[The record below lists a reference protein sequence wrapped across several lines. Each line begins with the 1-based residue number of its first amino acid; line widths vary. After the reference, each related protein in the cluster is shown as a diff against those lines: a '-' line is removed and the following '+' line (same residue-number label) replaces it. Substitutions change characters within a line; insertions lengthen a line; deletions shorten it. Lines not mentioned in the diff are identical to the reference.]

1 MAELG
6 LEYLKGVRVSTS
18 KHWEN
23 NWSSTLYNA
32 LGKKMHK
39 TIGRG
44 TQVTM
49 IYKSPINVSKSML

>member
-1 MAELG
+1 MTELG

-32 LGKKMHK
+32 LGKKCTKQLVGAHK
-39 TIGRG
+39 SLWFTNH
-44 TQVTM
+44 
-49 IYKSPINVSKSML
+49 P